1 MTKER
6 FDQFKNNML
15 ELSQDA
21 GVLWDEFN
29 ELKATNNMV
38 VRLARKQKRQIDL
51 LEENRQKTN
60 DEIKLIKLELRK
72 AHGKI
77 KDLEKE
83 KFESNDLDV
92 IEPVANENN
101 TPVQDTLDLE
111 MLVNDIDAKLAI
123 KEEEQTFNYLKKMD
137 MDL

>member
-1 MTKER
+1 
-6 FDQFKNNML
+6 ML

-21 GVLWDEFN
+21 GVLWDQFT

-77 KDLEKE
+77 KVLENE
-83 KFESNDLDV
+83 KVESNELDV
-92 IEPVANENN
+92 MEPNANENN

-111 MLVNDIDAKLAI
+111 MLVNDIDTRLAI